1 MADAAAA
8 PKKKSKLLLIII
20 LVVVLLLVAG
30 GGAVAFLM
38 MNQKKA
44 AAPGHEAEVAEEVEE
59 PKAQRSLV
67 FAPLE
72 LFTTN
77 LADPGRERYVQVGV
91 SLEVVDAPTADSI
104 KKAAPVIRS
113 QVLLLLSSKTAEQLQ
128 SVEGKKELAD
138 KILAIARGV
147 ASGPGRNKG
156 VLAVHFT
163 SFVIQ

>member
-1 MADAAAA
+1 MAEAAAA

-44 AAPGHEAEVAEEVEE
+44 AAPGHEEVAEEVEE

-138 KILAIARGV
+138 KILEVARGV